1 MERVNVLSFSLWFF
15 CVCLLLSLIVSLP
28 AWTREQEDMYRCIE
42 KCVEYTNEFEELNT
56 EILNRPDLIALP
68 FEKESGEKNHQIRKV
83 KLVPLGRQ
91 PDLKRMLAQN
101 TEDNSQVYQEENF
114 GSPQDYEGNLDEPA
128 DDGFFRK
135 IQDSIDTKPKGD
147 QNFGEETMPPE
158 ERRPIT
164 QDPYAGGAVQKLL
177 GDKPELLITD
187 IVMRNPNKRELIVYD
202 ELKPRDWVFE
212 VRVQNVGKIPVN
224 GVEIL
229 VAVGN
234 KRLKTSIAGTIE
246 YNKSARSCVHM
257 RASQKLLSKRSV
269 EVNAILDPYNN
280 IDEINEDN
288 NLFTKRFMLK
298 R

>member
-1 MERVNVLSFSLWFF
+1 LERFNVLSLSLWFF
-15 CVCLLLSLIVSLP
+15 CVCLLLSLLVSIP
-28 AWTREQEDMYRCIE
+28 AWTGEQEGMYRCIE
-42 KCVEYTNEFEELNT
+42 KCVENTKEFEGLNT
-56 EILNRPDLIALP
+56 EIFNRLDLIALP
-68 FEKESGEKNHQIRKV
+68 FEKENGEKNNQIRRV
-83 KLVPLGRQ
+83 DLVPLGRR
-91 PDLKRMLAQN
+91 PDLKMMLAQN
-101 TEDNSQVYQEENF
+101 TEEDPQVYQEQDY
-114 GSPQDYEGNLDEPA
+114 GYPQDYEGNLDEPA

-135 IQDSIDTKPKGD
+135 IQDSIDIKPKGD
-147 QNFGEETMPPE
+147 QNFGEDAMPPE
-158 ERRPIT
+158 ESRPIT

-234 KRLKTSIAGTIE
+234 KRLKTSIPGTIE
-246 YNKSARSCVHM
+246 YNKSARSFVHM

-269 EVNAILDPYNN
+269 EVNAIVDPHNN
-280 IDEINEDN
+280 VDEVNEDN